1 MKLLPILASLS
12 KKDWH
17 WLQKFVNSPIY
28 NQHAA
33 VVKLF
38 EFFRKKPPVSEKG
51 YSSEI
56 LHKNLFPETPF
67 DASKTHH
74 AVNYLL
80 RSTEDYLAWD
90 EWWQDEPERQRY
102 LLQAC
107 RQRGSIATL
116 PKRSKKWSGAS
127 NSSQFAMPT
136 ITDFATTLHWKPTII
151 RCKAADATQQ
161 SSCNHSQIGTMYRS
175 WPKSSKMPVESSAAS
190 VFCILNSI

>member
-1 MKLLPILASLS
+1 MTYCEKSVYHALRFYDRVNYWVKHRLLYINEANTKKRNSRIFLKYLLLRKQIFCRFLNLVGFKTYEVCKQPLMKLLPILASLS

-38 EFFRKKPPVSEKG
+38 EFFRKKPPVSEKS

-80 RSTEDYLAWD
+80 RSTEDFLAWD
-90 EWWQDEPERQRY
+90 S
-102 LLQAC
+102 L
-107 RQRGSIATL
+107 
-116 PKRSKKWSGAS
+116 RS
-127 NSSQFAMPT
+127 PT
-136 ITDFATTLHWKPTII
+136 QNDRA
-151 RCKAADATQQ
+151 
-161 SSCNHSQIGTMYRS
+161 
-175 WPKSSKMPVESSAAS
+175 
-190 VFCILNSI
+190 